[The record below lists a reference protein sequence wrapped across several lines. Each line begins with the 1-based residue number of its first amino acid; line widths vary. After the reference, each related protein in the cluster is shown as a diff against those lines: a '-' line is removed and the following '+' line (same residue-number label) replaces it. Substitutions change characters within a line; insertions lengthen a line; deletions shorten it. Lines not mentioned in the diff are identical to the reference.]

1 MEAIEE
7 NPAHSATTA
16 GPNPAQRPGAAA
28 ADPGS
33 REAIAALFELPFAD
47 LVFRAQ
53 NVHREHFDANQVQVS
68 SLKSI
73 KTGACP
79 EDCKYCP
86 QSAHYDTGL
95 AREALVPLDE
105 VMTAARRAKDAGA
118 TRFCMAAAWRGP
130 HARDLPAVIE
140 MIGAV
145 KRLGLETCASLGLL
159 GEGQAGE
166 LKAAGLDYYNHNID
180 TSEEYYAEIITTRTF
195 DDRRQTLAEVREA
208 GINVCCGGIVGL
220 GESREDRVGMLHAL
234 ATMTPPPESVPIN
247 QLIPIPGT
255 PLAAERTPDPFEF
268 VRTIA
273 VARIVMSDAMV
284 RLSAGREQMSD
295 ELQALCF
302 LAGANSLFLGEVLL
316 TAANPA
322 PDADRALFAR
332 LGIEPMPGN
341 PSENAD

>member
-1 MEAIEE
+1 MDSIEN
-7 NPAHSATTA
+7 NPAPPAATA
-16 GPNPAQRPGAAA
+16 GSGAGQQTGAASAEPWSRA
-28 ADPGS
+28 AV
-33 REAIAALFELPFAD
+33 AALFDLPFAD

-105 VMTAARRAKDAGA
+105 VMRAARQAKAAGA

-130 HARDLPAVIE
+130 HARDLPAVTG
-140 MIGAV
+140 MIAAV
-145 KRLGLETCASLGLL
+145 KALGLETCASLGLL
-159 GEGQAGE
+159 EEGQAAE
-166 LKAAGLDYYNHNID
+166 LKTAGLDYYNHNID
-180 TSEEYYAEIITTRTF
+180 TSEEYYGEIITTRSF
-195 DDRRQTLAEVREA
+195 DDRRQTLEKVREA

-220 GESREDRVGMLHAL
+220 GESRADRVGMLHAL
-234 ATMTPPPESVPIN
+234 AAMTPPPESVPIN

-273 VARIVMSDAMV
+273 VARIVMPEAMV

-322 PDADRALFAR
+322 PDSDRALFAR
-332 LGIEPMPGN
+332 LGIEPMPGDGH
-341 PSENAD
+341 AGR

>member
-1 MEAIEE
+1 METIKE
-7 NPAHSATTA
+7 NPASAPAATGSVTA
-16 GPNPAQRPGAAA
+16 TWPDAR
-28 ADPGS
+28 GS
-33 REAIAALFELPFAD
+33 SPWSRDAIAALFELPMAD
-47 LVFRAQ
+47 LMFRAQ
-53 NVHREHFDANQVQVS
+53 SVHREHFDANQVQVS

-95 AREALVPLDE
+95 KREALVPLDE
-105 VMTAARRAKDAGA
+105 VMTAARQAKAAGA

-130 HARDLPAVIE
+130 HARDLPAVKE

-145 KRLGLETCASLGLL
+145 KDLGLETCASLGLL
-159 GEGQAGE
+159 DDGQAVE

-180 TSEEYYAEIITTRTF
+180 TSEEYYGEIITTRSF
-195 DDRRQTLAEVREA
+195 DDRRQTLAQVRNA

-220 GESREDRVGMLHAL
+220 GESRNDRVSMLQAL
-234 ATMTPPPESVPIN
+234 ATMAPPPESVPIN

-273 VARIVMSDAMV
+273 VARIVMPKAMV

-302 LAGANSLFLGEVLL
+302 LAGANSLFLGEILL
-316 TAANPA
+316 TAKNPA
-322 PDADRALFAR
+322 PDLDHELFIR
-332 LGIEPMPGN
+332 LGIEPMASN
-341 PSENAD
+341 EKS